1 VYRKLEEEIPV
12 KSKHTAEEH
21 YYVRQPKSKP
31 KLGLIRTHLRGG
43 FFEFL
48 TSSSVFSK
56 KRVDLGTRLLIESMV
71 LPEKG
76 NVLDLGC
83 GYGPVGVVAAVSN
96 PDIRVIMV
104 DVNQRAASLA
114 RENAKRNRADNVE
127 VRRGFLYGPVEDM
140 EFDAVLCNPP
150 VSAGM
155 KTVTSIITNAPGH
168 LRENGSFQIVVRT
181 KIGGK
186 RLSAELEKVFGDV
199 KVLSKRSGYRVLLS
213 KKS

>member
-1 VYRKLEEEIPV
+1 M
-12 KSKHTAEEH
+12 KSKRAADEH
-21 YYVRQPKSKP
+21 YYVKQPTSKP
-31 KLGLIRTHLRGG
+31 TLGFIRTHLRGC

-56 KRVDLGTRLLIESMV
+56 RRVDLGTRLLIESMV
-71 LPEKG
+71 LPDKG

-83 GYGPVGVVAAVSN
+83 GYGPVGVVAALSN
-96 PDIRVIMV
+96 PNLHVVMI
-104 DVNQRAASLA
+104 DVNERAVRLT
-114 RENAKRNRADNVE
+114 RENAKRNRADNVK
-127 VRRGFLYGPVEDM
+127 VRCGFLYEPVKGMRFEAI
-140 EFDAVLCNPP
+140 FCNPP

-155 KTVTSIITNAPGH
+155 KTVTLIVNNAPRH

-186 RLSAELEKVFGDV
+186 RLSAELEQVFGNV
-199 KVLSKRSGYRVLLS
+199 KVLSRGSGYRVLLS

>member
-1 VYRKLEEEIPV
+1 V
-12 KSKHTAEEH
+12 KSKRTVDEH
-21 YYVRQPKSKP
+21 YYVRQPESKP
-31 KLGLIRTHLRGG
+31 KLGLIRTHLRKC

-56 KRVDLGTRLLIESMV
+56 RRVDLGTRLLIESMV

-76 NVLDLGC
+76 KVLDLGC
-83 GYGPVGVVAAVSN
+83 GYGPVGVVAAVLN
-96 PDIRVIMV
+96 PELHVVMV
-104 DVNQRAASLA
+104 DVNERAVRLA
-114 RENAKRNRADNVE
+114 RENAKRNRTDNVE
-127 VRRGFLYGPVEDM
+127 VHHGFLYEPVEDM

-155 KTVTSIITNAPGH
+155 KTVTSIVTNAPKH

-181 KIGGK
+181 KIGGN
-186 RLSAELEKVFGDV
+186 RLSAELEKAFGNV
-199 KVLSKRSGYRVLLS
+199 EVLSRGSGYRVLLS